1 MPAARGSIVEEM
13 LSKSAPATIASAQHH
28 YAFRL
33 EGRAMLGRSHC
44 GSSSALRNARDKGDD
59 SPLRHLKGE
68 RYAAVQ
74 KWFPEQFACSDF
86 ILNGQRRNNR
96 HADPGPDRALNRL
109 DVGQFKSLSDP
120 RI

>member
-1 MPAARGSIVEEM
+1 MR
-13 LSKSAPATIASAQHH
+13 ATKVTI
-28 YAFRL
+28 RL
-33 EGRAMLGRSHC
+33 CGRP
-44 GSSSALRNARDKGDD
+44 N
-59 SPLRHLKGE
+59 LKGE

-109 DVGQFKSLSDP
+109 DVGQFKSLSDLSAAH
-120 RI
+120 

>member
-59 SPLRHLKGE
+59 SPLR
-68 RYAAVQ
+68 
-74 KWFPEQFACSDF
+74 
-86 ILNGQRRNNR
+86 
-96 HADPGPDRALNRL
+96 
-109 DVGQFKSLSDP
+109 
-120 RI
+120 